1 MPRVEHRPRAGDDIA
16 EIWDFI
22 AEDSL
27 MRADAFV
34 DRLDLKL
41 QLLATQPL
49 MGRAA
54 MSSLPGCAAFPSSAT
69 SSSTS
74 H

>member
-27 MRADAFV
+27 TQADGI
-34 DRLDLKL
+34 
-41 QLLATQPL
+41 Q
-49 MGRAA
+49 
-54 MSSLPGCAAFPSSAT
+54 
-69 SSSTS
+69 
-74 H
+74 